1 MAEGSQMGA
10 EQARE
15 RPQLSARVR
24 VAEHVVYRAFPT
36 ETVLLNLTSGTYHG
50 LNATAGRMLEC
61 LQAAASLGEAVAL
74 LAREYGQPAERV
86 EADVRELCAAL
97 AARGL
102 VELEPGPAV

>member
-1 MAEGSQMGA
+1 MADSSRVDAA
-10 EQARE
+10 EALE
-15 RPQLSARVR
+15 LAQLSARVR

-61 LQAAASLGEAVAL
+61 VQEGATLGEAAAV
-74 LAREYGQPAERV
+74 LAREYGQPPERV

-97 AARGL
+97 AVRGL
-102 VELEPGPAV
+102 VELEPAPAA